1 MRRITIYSLMIWI
14 GFCSV
19 AAAQDAVTLRTGSHA
34 DYTRAVFDWPSSV
47 PYTLQKTNDST
58 LTVSFQNN
66 ASLRMGE
73 TEHGASEAI
82 TNVRTLSAAGQPLS
96 VAFDIVAGSRY
107 RHFLVGSRVVI
118 DVYKNGTAQPQAPAR
133 PATTAAAPS
142 QQDAPQPPPQKPNV
156 TAPVK
161 EAAPEAVQTT
171 QAEPPPMPAKR
182 TAPQKSVEITTTSD
196 GPKVE
201 SNPVLSVLA
210 QAIPEVDPHVITISS
225 TESVGMAAFIRN
237 DTLWMVLDK
246 ASINVDPQVAGPQVS
261 LFGLPQRH
269 EVKGGVAFSI
279 ELPHSRNYELN
290 YYGEGGGLVW
300 RIVATPSER
309 AIEPAELER
318 TFEVNKFVRG
328 GTLVWD
334 ISRAGQVLEF
344 TDPEVGDTIMAVTV
358 SQSDQ
363 FAGPAR
369 HMVDLT
375 QLRSVVGLAIT
386 PKADDI
392 KLSITPGGVAA
403 TRGSGLAVS
412 RQKDVSRK
420 LIRRDVQE
428 ASLLNITPD
437 NAEQMRRIYDF
448 DRWLLGGVQNLA
460 DNQRILLSNMA
471 NKDKNGKAQDLLT
484 LAKMY
489 MANDRGPEALG
500 FLEFALSELPDLKDS
515 PEFLALRGGA
525 AAIAGKYEMAFR
537 DLFHPLLENYDE
549 LDYWR
554 SYNLAWLEDWR
565 QAVEM
570 MPEDF
575 TVLVSYPKPLLAKL
589 GLKLAEVALRDGD
602 VQTAEGILAVLQK
615 SRDRLPTWT
624 TAGMD
629 YLKGEAHRQ
638 SNELNLTKELWGK
651 LAKGED
657 DWHRAKAG
665 LALTLLELDNGDIS
679 TETAIDRLEGLRYAW
694 RGDELEAQINYLLGR
709 LYLESDRYLK
719 GFGILRESTSMSPDS
734 DIGKEITAFMRQEFK
749 DLLIK
754 DKDLDPLQAVEV
766 YEEFRELTPSD
777 DEGNLLGQRLAERLV
792 EADLLDRA
800 ANILQH
806 QVDHRI
812 TGEERARI
820 ATRLG
825 TLYLLNGNAR
835 PAMAALQTARDT
847 YAQILEGGE
856 RADKLREIDLLRARG
871 YSQLNRTE
879 EAIDLLNGFPP
890 DPTINRLRADIA
902 WQAGLWEDAAEALQ
916 DLIIDAS
923 LDLNRP
929 LKSEEAD
936 LILNRAVAL
945 NLSGNRVALTNM
957 RRRYG
962 DAMKKTAR
970 ARLFDVVTRQRQNSI
985 LADKETIESI
995 VKEVDMFSDFL
1006 ESYKTT
1012 TDGVSN

>member
-1 MRRITIYSLMIWI
+1 MFRIGIYSLIVLMS
-14 GFCSV
+14 FCNI
-19 AAAQDAVTLRTGSHA
+19 AEAQDSVTLRTGSHA
-34 DYTRAVFDWPSSV
+34 EYTRAVFDWPSSV
-47 PYTLQKTNDST
+47 PYTVQKTSDAA
-58 LTVSFQNN
+58 LTVTFQNN
-66 ASLRMGE
+66 AALKMGE
-73 TEHGASEAI
+73 TEHGAGEAI
-82 TNVRTLSAAGQPLS
+82 TNVRPLSGAGQPLS
-96 VAFDIVAGSRY
+96 VAFDIVSGSRF

-118 DVYKNGTAQPQAPAR
+118 DVYKDGAPAAPQAPQ
-133 PATTAAAPS
+133 PKNTANKPVEVT
-142 QQDAPQPPPQKPNV
+142 DAPAPPPQKPPQKSTQN
-156 TAPVK
+156 TASASEP
-161 EAAPEAVQTT
+161 AAK
-171 QAEPPPMPAKR
+171 PMPAKQ
-182 TAPQKSVEITTTSD
+182 TAAEKAVEITTNE
-196 GPKVE
+196 GPAVE

-225 TESVGMAAFIRN
+225 TENVGMAAFIRN
-237 DTLWMVLDK
+237 NTLWMVLDK
-246 ASINVDPQVAGPQVS
+246 ASINVDPQVAGPQAR
-261 LFGLPQRH
+261 LFGLPKRF
-269 EVKGGVAFSI
+269 EVQGGVAFSI
-279 ELPHSRNYELN
+279 ALPQSKNYDLN
-290 YYGEGGGLVW
+290 FYGEGGGLIW
-300 RIVATPSER
+300 RVVATPSER
-309 AIEPAELER
+309 NVAPAELER
-318 TFEVNKFVRG
+318 SFESNKFVRG
-328 GTLVWD
+328 GTLLWD
-334 ISRAGQVLEF
+334 ISRANQVLEF
-344 TDPEVGDTIMAVTV
+344 TDPIVGDTIKVATV
-358 SQSDQ
+358 GQSDQ

-375 QLRSVVGLAIT
+375 QLESVIGVAVV

-403 TRGSGLAVS
+403 TRSGGLAIS

-420 LIRRDVQE
+420 LIRRDVQD
-428 ASLLNITPD
+428 ASILDITPD
-437 NAEQMRRIYDF
+437 GAEEMRRIYDF
-448 DRWLLGGVQNLA
+448 DRWILGGVHSLA

-489 MANDRGPEALG
+489 LANDRGPEALG

-525 AAIAGKYEMAFR
+525 AAVAGKYEMAFR

-554 SYNLAWLEDWR
+554 SFTLAWLEDWR
-565 QAVEM
+565 QAVAL

-575 TVLVSYPKPLLAKL
+575 TLLVSYPKPLLAKL
-589 GLKLAEVALRDGD
+589 GLKLAEVALRDGN

-615 SRDRLPTWT
+615 SRDTLPVST
-624 TAGMD
+624 TSAMD

-638 SNELNLTKELWGK
+638 SNELAQTKALWGE
-651 LAKGED
+651 LAKGKD

-665 LALTLLELDNGDIS
+665 LALTLLELDNGDIT

-734 DIGKEITAFMRQEFK
+734 DIGREITSFMQQEFK

-754 DKDLDPLQAVEV
+754 DKDLDPLQAVEI

-777 DEGNLLGQRLAERLV
+777 DEGNLLVQRLAERLV

-820 ATRLG
+820 AVRLG
-825 TLYLLNGNAR
+825 TIYLLNGNAR
-835 PAMAALQTARDT
+835 QAMAALQTGRDL
-847 YAQILEGGE
+847 YAGLLEGDA
-856 RADKLREIDLLRARG
+856 RAAKLREIDMLRARG
-871 YSQLNRTE
+871 FSQLNRTE
-879 EAIDLLNGFPP
+879 EAIELLNGFPP

-916 DLIIDAS
+916 DLILDAAIDF
-923 LDLNRP
+923 NRP
-929 LKSEEAD
+929 LKPEEAD

-945 NLSGNRVALTNM
+945 NLSGNRVALSNM

-1006 ESYKTT
+1006 ESYNAT
-1012 TDGVSN
+1012 TDGGSN